1 MSRLKLLIESQSINF
16 LIKTYGLKNKIE
28 IRFFPPGRLLEL
40 TRKTKKKKKKK
51 QTDLLTKSPPDES
64 DLFSLDDTGDVYF
77 SQIFFSS

>member
-16 LIKTYGLKNKIE
+16 LIKPWFKNKIE

-51 QTDLLTKSPPDES
+51 QTDLLTKWPPDES